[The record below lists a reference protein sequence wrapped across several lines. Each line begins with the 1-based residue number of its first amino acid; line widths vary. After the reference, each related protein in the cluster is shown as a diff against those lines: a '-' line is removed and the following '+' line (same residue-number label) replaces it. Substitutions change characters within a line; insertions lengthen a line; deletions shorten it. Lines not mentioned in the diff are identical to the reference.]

1 MSEEQVEA
9 KENVA
14 EELTEW
20 SELDLSPTS
29 EQEKIEFEV
38 EDAEPEVESKPEV
51 EEASPEPAAAE
62 ASKELPELEGIETK
76 GAEKRIRQLV
86 KQKKEREARI
96 EQLEAERQQ
105 LLETVTER
113 DKNAVD
119 MHKLSYDQS
128 AKQLQQQAEL
138 AKQSYLTAYDSGDK
152 ENMLKAQE
160 LLNQTQVELNNIEQ
174 NKNQL
179 SQYER
184 TLEARETQ
192 RQQQQ
197 LQAQQQQQQQQVDT
211 SEYDPMAVEWSQK
224 PENNWFGSDNIMT
237 VAALTIDAQ
246 LKEEGYNPA
255 SPDFYQEVDS
265 RMRQEFPHKFNQQV
279 VEQEVPAQRATQQ
292 VVAGQSRSPTN
303 SSSKKVKLT
312 QEDVR
317 MAQKWN
323 IPLEKYA
330 AEKARADRAAGEY
343 VPIGRQF
350 SA

>member
-20 SELDLSPTS
+20 SEVDLSPTN

-38 EDAEPEVESKPEV
+38 EDADPEMESKPEV
-51 EEASPEPAAAE
+51 EEASPEPAAAVE

-96 EQLEAERQQ
+96 AQLEAERQQ
-105 LLETVTER
+105 LLESVTER

-119 MHKLSYDQS
+119 MHKVSYDQS

-197 LQAQQQQQQQQVDT
+197 LQAQQQQVDT

-343 VPIGRQF
+343 VPISG
-350 SA
+350 

>member
-20 SELDLSPTS
+20 SEVDLSPAS

-38 EDAEPEVESKPEV
+38 EDAEPEVE
-51 EEASPEPAAAE
+51 EASPEPPAAAAVEAVE

-119 MHKLSYDQS
+119 MHKVNYDQS

-184 TLEARETQ
+184 TLEVREAQ

-197 LQAQQQQQQQQVDT
+197 QTQQQQQADT

-343 VPIGRQF
+343 VPIGR
-350 SA
+350 

>member
-20 SELDLSPTS
+20 SEVDLSPTS

-51 EEASPEPAAAE
+51 EEASPEPAAVEAE

-96 EQLEAERQQ
+96 AQLEAERQQ

-119 MHKLSYDQS
+119 MHKVNYDQS

-184 TLEARETQ
+184 TLEAREAQ
-192 RQQQQ
+192 RQQQ
-197 LQAQQQQQQQQVDT
+197 LQAQQQQQQQADT
-211 SEYDPMAVEWSQK
+211 SDYDPMAVEWSQK

-279 VEQEVPAQRATQQ
+279 IEQEVPTQRATQQ

-343 VPIGRQF
+343 VPISG
-350 SA
+350 

>member
-20 SELDLSPTS
+20 SEVDLSPAS

-38 EDAEPEVESKPEV
+38 EGAEPEVESKPEV
-51 EEASPEPAAAE
+51 EEASPEPAAVE

-96 EQLEAERQQ
+96 AQLEAERQQ

-119 MHKLSYDQS
+119 MHKVNYDQS

-152 ENMLKAQE
+152 ESMLKAQE

-184 TLEARETQ
+184 TLEAREAQ
-192 RQQQQ
+192 RQQQ
-197 LQAQQQQQQQQVDT
+197 LQAQQQQQQQQADT
-211 SEYDPMAVEWSQK
+211 SDYDPMAVEWSQK
-224 PENNWFGSDNIMT
+224 PENSWFGSDNIMT

-343 VPIGRQF
+343 VPISR
-350 SA
+350 

>member
-20 SELDLSPTS
+20 SEVDLSPTN

-38 EDAEPEVESKPEV
+38 EDAEPEVE
-51 EEASPEPAAAE
+51 EASPEPAAAAE

-96 EQLEAERQQ
+96 AQLEAERQQ

-119 MHKLSYDQS
+119 MHKVSYDQS

-184 TLEARETQ
+184 TLEAREAQ
-192 RQQQQ
+192 RQQQL
-197 LQAQQQQQQQQVDT
+197 LQVQQQQQQQVDT

-343 VPIGRQF
+343 VPISR
-350 SA
+350 

>member
-20 SELDLSPTS
+20 SEVDLSPAS

-38 EDAEPEVESKPEV
+38 EGAEPEVESKPEV
-51 EEASPEPAAAE
+51 EEASPEPAAVE

-96 EQLEAERQQ
+96 AQLEAERQQ
-105 LLETVTER
+105 LLETVAER
-113 DKNAVD
+113 DKSTVD
-119 MHKLSYDQS
+119 MHKVNYDQS

-152 ENMLKAQE
+152 ESMLKAQE

-179 SQYER
+179 SQYEK
-184 TLEARETQ
+184 TLEAREAQ
-192 RQQQQ
+192 RQQQ
-197 LQAQQQQQQQQVDT
+197 LQAQQQQEQQQADT
-211 SEYDPMAVEWSQK
+211 SDYDPMAVEWSQK
-224 PENNWFGSDNIMT
+224 PENSWFGSDNIMT

-343 VPIGRQF
+343 VPISR
-350 SA
+350 

>member
-20 SELDLSPTS
+20 SEVDLSPAS

-38 EDAEPEVESKPEV
+38 EGAEPEVESKPEV
-51 EEASPEPAAAE
+51 EEASPEPAAAVE

-96 EQLEAERQQ
+96 TQLEAERQQ

-119 MHKLSYDQS
+119 MHKVNYDQS

-184 TLEARETQ
+184 TIEAREAQ
-192 RQQQQ
+192 RQQQQQQ
-197 LQAQQQQQQQQVDT
+197 LQAEQQQQGDT
-211 SEYDPMAVEWSQK
+211 SDYDPMAVEWSQK
-224 PENNWFGSDNIMT
+224 PENSWFGSDNIMT

-279 VEQEVPAQRATQQ
+279 IEQEVPTQRATQQ

-343 VPIGRQF
+343 VPIGR
-350 SA
+350 

>member
-20 SELDLSPTS
+20 SEVDLSPTS

-38 EDAEPEVESKPEV
+38 EDAEPEVE
-51 EEASPEPAAAE
+51 EEASPEPAEAPVVE
-62 ASKELPELEGIETK
+62 ASTELPELEGIETK

-96 EQLEAERQQ
+96 AQLEAERQQ
-105 LLETVTER
+105 LLETVAER
-113 DKNAVD
+113 DKSTVD
-119 MHKLSYDQS
+119 MHKVTYDQS

-152 ENMLKAQE
+152 ESMLKAQE

-197 LQAQQQQQQQQVDT
+197 LQAQQQQQQQADT
-211 SEYDPMAVEWSQK
+211 SDYDPMAVEWSRK
-224 PENNWFGSDNIMT
+224 PENSWFGSDNIMT

-246 LKEEGYNPA
+246 LKEEGYNPS

-343 VPIGRQF
+343 VPISR
-350 SA
+350 

>member
-1 MSEEQVEA
+1 
-9 KENVA
+9 
-14 EELTEW
+14 
-20 SELDLSPTS
+20 
-29 EQEKIEFEV
+29 
-38 EDAEPEVESKPEV
+38 
-51 EEASPEPAAAE
+51 
-62 ASKELPELEGIETK
+62 
-76 GAEKRIRQLV
+76 
-86 KQKKEREARI
+86 
-96 EQLEAERQQ
+96 
-105 LLETVTER
+105 
-113 DKNAVD
+113 
-119 MHKLSYDQS
+119 
-128 AKQLQQQAEL
+128 
-138 AKQSYLTAYDSGDK
+138 
-152 ENMLKAQE
+152 MLKAQE

-184 TLEARETQ
+184 TIEAREAQ
-192 RQQQQ
+192 RQQQQQQ
-197 LQAQQQQQQQQVDT
+197 LQAEQQQQGDT
-211 SEYDPMAVEWSQK
+211 SDYDPMAVEWSQK
-224 PENNWFGSDNIMT
+224 PENSWFGSDNIMT

-279 VEQEVPAQRATQQ
+279 IEQEVPTQRATQQ

-343 VPIGRQF
+343 VPIGR
-350 SA
+350 

>member
-20 SELDLSPTS
+20 SEVDLSPAS

-38 EDAEPEVESKPEV
+38 EGAEPEVESKPEV
-51 EEASPEPAAAE
+51 EEASPEPAAAAAE

-96 EQLEAERQQ
+96 AQLEAERQQ
-105 LLETVTER
+105 LLETVAER
-113 DKNAVD
+113 DKSTVD
-119 MHKLSYDQS
+119 MHKINYDQS

-184 TLEARETQ
+184 TLEAREAQ
-192 RQQQQ
+192 RQQQ
-197 LQAQQQQQQQQVDT
+197 LQAQQQQEQQQADT
-211 SEYDPMAVEWSQK
+211 SDYDPMAVEWSQK
-224 PENNWFGSDNIMT
+224 PENSWFGSDNIMT

-343 VPIGRQF
+343 VPISG
-350 SA
+350 

>member
-20 SELDLSPTS
+20 SEVDLSPTN

-38 EDAEPEVESKPEV
+38 EGAEPEVESKPEV
-51 EEASPEPAAAE
+51 EEASPEPAAVE

-96 EQLEAERQQ
+96 AQLEAERQQ

-119 MHKLSYDQS
+119 MHKVNYDQS

-179 SQYER
+179 SQYEK
-184 TLEARETQ
+184 TLEAREAQ
-192 RQQQQ
+192 RQQQ
-197 LQAQQQQQQQQVDT
+197 LQAQQQQQQADT
-211 SEYDPMAVEWSQK
+211 SDYDPMAVEWSQK
-224 PENNWFGSDNIMT
+224 PENSWFGSDNIMT

-279 VEQEVPAQRATQQ
+279 VAQEVPAQRATQQ

-343 VPIGRQF
+343 VPISG
-350 SA
+350 

>member
-20 SELDLSPTS
+20 SEVDLSPTN

-51 EEASPEPAAAE
+51 EEASPEPAAAAE

-96 EQLEAERQQ
+96 AQLEAERQQ

-119 MHKLSYDQS
+119 MHKVNYDQS

-192 RQQQQ
+192 R
-197 LQAQQQQQQQQVDT
+197 QQQQQQQVDT

-279 VEQEVPAQRATQQ
+279 IEQEVPAQRATQQ

-343 VPIGRQF
+343 VPISG
-350 SA
+350 

>member
-20 SELDLSPTS
+20 SEVDLSPTN

-51 EEASPEPAAAE
+51 EEASPEPAAVE

-96 EQLEAERQQ
+96 AQLEAERQQ

-119 MHKLSYDQS
+119 MHKVSYDQS

-184 TLEARETQ
+184 TLEAREAQ
-192 RQQQQ
+192 RQQQQQ
-197 LQAQQQQQQQQVDT
+197 LQAQQQQQQQADT
-211 SEYDPMAVEWSQK
+211 SDYDPMAVEWSQK

-279 VEQEVPAQRATQQ
+279 IEQEVPTQRATQQ

-343 VPIGRQF
+343 VPISG
-350 SA
+350 

>member
-1 MSEEQVEA
+1 MSEEQQ
-9 KENVA
+9 ENVA

-20 SELDLSPTS
+20 SEIDLSP
-29 EQEKIEFEV
+29 EDKKEKVEFEV
-38 EDAEPEVESKPEV
+38 EGSEPEELVAEPEPQPD
-51 EEASPEPAAAE
+51 PEPVAAE
-62 ASKELPELEGIETK
+62 APEEMPELDGIETK

-86 KQKKEREARI
+86 KQKKERDERI
-96 EQLEAERQQ
+96 AQLEAERQQ
-105 LLETVTER
+105 FLQTIDQR
-113 DKNAVD
+113 DKSAVD
-119 MHKLSYDQS
+119 LHKVTYDQS
-128 AKQLQQQAEL
+128 EKQLAQQAEL

-152 ENMLKAQE
+152 ERMLEAQE
-160 LLNQTQVELNNIEQ
+160 ILNKTQVQLNNIEQ

-184 TLEARETQ
+184 TLEARDLQ
-192 RQQQQ
+192 RQQQV
-197 LQAQQQQQQQQVDT
+197 QQEAPQT
-211 SEYDPMAVEWSQK
+211 NEYDPQAVEWSQK
-224 PENNWFGSDNIMT
+224 PENNWFGTDNIMT

-246 LKEEGYNPA
+246 LKEEGYDP
-255 SPDFYQEVDS
+255 SSTSFYSEVDS
-265 RMRQEFPHKFNQQV
+265 RMRQEFPHKFNQT
-279 VEQEVPAQRATQQ
+279 VEEAPAQRPTQQ

-343 VPIGRQF
+343 VPISR
-350 SA
+350 

>member
-20 SELDLSPTS
+20 SEVDLSPAS

-38 EDAEPEVESKPEV
+38 EGAEPEVESKPEV
-51 EEASPEPAAAE
+51 EEASPEPAAAAAE

-96 EQLEAERQQ
+96 AQLEAERQQ
-105 LLETVTER
+105 LLETVAER
-113 DKNAVD
+113 DKSTVD
-119 MHKLSYDQS
+119 MHKINYDQS

-184 TLEARETQ
+184 TLEAREAQ
-192 RQQQQ
+192 RQQQ
-197 LQAQQQQQQQQVDT
+197 LQAQQQQEQQQADT
-211 SEYDPMAVEWSQK
+211 SDYDPMAVEWSQK
-224 PENNWFGSDNIMT
+224 PENSWFGSDNIMT

-343 VPIGRQF
+343 VPISR
-350 SA
+350 

>member
-20 SELDLSPTS
+20 SEVDLSPAS

-38 EDAEPEVESKPEV
+38 EGAEPEVESKPEV

-96 EQLEAERQQ
+96 AQLEAERQQ
-105 LLETVTER
+105 LLETVAER
-113 DKNAVD
+113 DKSTVD
-119 MHKLSYDQS
+119 MHKINYDQS

-184 TLEARETQ
+184 TLEAREAQ
-192 RQQQQ
+192 RQQQ
-197 LQAQQQQQQQQVDT
+197 LQAQQQQEQQQADT
-211 SEYDPMAVEWSQK
+211 SDYDPMAVEWSQK
-224 PENNWFGSDNIMT
+224 PENSWFGSDNIMT

-279 VEQEVPAQRATQQ
+279 VAQEVPAQRATQQ

-343 VPIGRQF
+343 VPISG
-350 SA
+350 

>member
-20 SELDLSPTS
+20 SEVDLSPTS

-38 EDAEPEVESKPEV
+38 EDAEPEVE
-51 EEASPEPAAAE
+51 EEASPEPAVEAE

-96 EQLEAERQQ
+96 AQLEAERQQ
-105 LLETVTER
+105 LLESVTER
-113 DKNAVD
+113 DKSAVD
-119 MHKLSYDQS
+119 MHKVSYDQS

-197 LQAQQQQQQQQVDT
+197 QLQAQQQQQVDT

-279 VEQEVPAQRATQQ
+279 IEQEVPAQRATQQ

-343 VPIGRQF
+343 VPISR
-350 SA
+350 

>member
-20 SELDLSPTS
+20 SEVDLSPTN

-38 EDAEPEVESKPEV
+38 EGAEPEVESKPEV
-51 EEASPEPAAAE
+51 EEASSEPAAAE
-62 ASKELPELEGIETK
+62 AASAEASKDLPELEGIETK

-96 EQLEAERQQ
+96 AQLEAERQQ

-119 MHKLSYDQS
+119 MHKVNYDQS

-179 SQYER
+179 SQYEK
-184 TLEARETQ
+184 TLEAREAQ
-192 RQQQQ
+192 RQQQ
-197 LQAQQQQQQQQVDT
+197 LQAQQQQQQADT
-211 SEYDPMAVEWSQK
+211 SDYDPMAVEWSQK
-224 PENNWFGSDNIMT
+224 PENSWFGSDNIMT

-279 VEQEVPAQRATQQ
+279 VAQEVPAQRATQQ

-343 VPIGRQF
+343 VPISG
-350 SA
+350 

>member
-20 SELDLSPTS
+20 SEVDLSPTN

-51 EEASPEPAAAE
+51 EEASPEPASVEAE

-96 EQLEAERQQ
+96 AQLEAERQQ

-119 MHKLSYDQS
+119 MHKVSYDQS

-184 TLEARETQ
+184 TLEAREAQ
-192 RQQQQ
+192 RQQQQQ
-197 LQAQQQQQQQQVDT
+197 LQAQQQQQQVDT

-255 SPDFYQEVDS
+255 SPDFYQ
-265 RMRQEFPHKFNQQV
+265 
-279 VEQEVPAQRATQQ
+279 
-292 VVAGQSRSPTN
+292 
-303 SSSKKVKLT
+303 
-312 QEDVR
+312 
-317 MAQKWN
+317 
-323 IPLEKYA
+323 
-330 AEKARADRAAGEY
+330 
-343 VPIGRQF
+343 
-350 SA
+350 